1 MFYRIENKEL
11 DLLAA
16 YNRKEGP
23 KKSTKALKLAAVPV
37 LTALLFGSGTFAVS
51 LNNKLIQQNIDD
63 VEISN
68 QALRYDIEKCDEEA
82 YNQLQILNAQY
93 TALQQADALIASLP
107 KITQKKINDALSA
120 MYSGMKLKS
129 LSFVQKEGKLSI
141 HAESFYVTNIEKYV
155 RDLKKNP
162 AFLDVNYSG
171 YSQISNTTSYSTGAV
186 DPETGEEIMIDFT
199 ETSYSFIVTITIG
212 GE

>member
-23 KKSTKALKLAAVPV
+23 KKSAKALKLAAVPV

-93 TALQQADALIASLP
+93 TALQQADVLIASLP

-120 MYSGMKLKS
+120 MYSGMKLKA

>member
-1 MFYRIENKEL
+1 
-11 DLLAA
+11 
-16 YNRKEGP
+16 
-23 KKSTKALKLAAVPV
+23 
-37 LTALLFGSGTFAVS
+37 
-51 LNNKLIQQNIDD
+51 
-63 VEISN
+63 
-68 QALRYDIEKCDEEA
+68 
-82 YNQLQILNAQY
+82 
-93 TALQQADALIASLP
+93 
-107 KITQKKINDALSA
+107 
-120 MYSGMKLKS
+120 MKLKA

>member
-68 QALRYDIEKCDEEA
+68 QALRYDIEKCDAEA

-93 TALQQADALIASLP
+93 TALQQADVLIASLP

-120 MYSGMKLKS
+120 MYSGMKLKA

>member
-68 QALRYDIEKCDEEA
+68 QALRYDIEKCDAEA

-93 TALQQADALIASLP
+93 TALQQADVLIATLP

-120 MYSGMKLKS
+120 M
-129 LSFVQKEGKLSI
+129 
-141 HAESFYVTNIEKYV
+141 
-155 RDLKKNP
+155 
-162 AFLDVNYSG
+162 
-171 YSQISNTTSYSTGAV
+171 
-186 DPETGEEIMIDFT
+186 
-199 ETSYSFIVTITIG
+199 
-212 GE
+212 

>member
-93 TALQQADALIASLP
+93 TALQQADVLIASLP

-120 MYSGMKLKS
+120 MYSGMKLKA

>member
-68 QALRYDIEKCDEEA
+68 QALRYDIEKCDAET

-93 TALQQADALIASLP
+93 TALQQADVLIASLP

-120 MYSGMKLKS
+120 MYSGMKLKA
-129 LSFVQKEGKLSI
+129 LSFVQKEGKVSI